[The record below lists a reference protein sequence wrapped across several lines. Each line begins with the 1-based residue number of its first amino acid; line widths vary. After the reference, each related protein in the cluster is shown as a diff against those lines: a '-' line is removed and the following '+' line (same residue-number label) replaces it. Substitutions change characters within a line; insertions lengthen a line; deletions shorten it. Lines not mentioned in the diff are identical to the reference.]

1 MAFTLALPSIAS
13 ALRSFYPMKIYE
25 SGRVINMLPCDIMD
39 LQIHEQTEIPNMP
52 IDKGGLISDTLYRMP
67 LHITAQVYVNALDY
81 DIFISKLESLQYGNG
96 FEISG
101 VDNQIYKN
109 LRLTDR
115 TEPQTADVS
124 GAYFITLGFR
134 ETIIIESFNSA
145 IPYTAKKKAGYSSG
159 VNKGTS
165 GSKET
170 KRSTLKTL
178 SNKFLG

>member
-1 MAFTLALPSIAS
+1 MTFTLALPSIAS

-52 IDKGGLISDTLYRMP
+52 IDKGSLISDTLYRMP

-81 DIFISKLESLQYGNG
+81 DVFMNKLESLQYGNG

-101 VDNQIYKN
+101 VDNQTYKN

-145 IPYTAKKKAGYSSG
+145 VPYTAKKNVGYSSS

-170 KRSTLKTL
+170 KRSTLKAL